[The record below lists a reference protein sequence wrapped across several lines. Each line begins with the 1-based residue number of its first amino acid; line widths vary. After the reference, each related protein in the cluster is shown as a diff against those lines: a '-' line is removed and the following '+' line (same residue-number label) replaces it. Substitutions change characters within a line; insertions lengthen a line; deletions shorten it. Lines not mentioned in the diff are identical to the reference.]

1 MEMKL
6 RGEQASRRADEQQ
19 WLWFVCLL
27 MLVAFVVLGVAARRV
42 GSFEVDVRFAR
53 WLQGID
59 WRVFRW
65 ATDLTNWAMNTV
77 PLTVAAICFS
87 LYLLWRRRPTD
98 AAVLAIATALRL
110 LNGLFKRLIESP
122 RPTPDLLDVVGNQ
135 TSFGYPSGH
144 AAGALLVV
152 GAFAWSLSRHASTTA
167 RRWLVWV
174 IAVAWIVLTGLG
186 RVYAGRHWPTDVVGA
201 WLWTIPALTGVI
213 WLATRQESRRRDGA

>member
-1 MEMKL
+1 MSQDR
-6 RGEQASRRADEQQ
+6 RGRLQSALGERRA
-19 WLWFVCLL
+19 LFVVNGL
-27 MLVAFVVLGVAARRV
+27 MIFGFVVLGIAARQV
-42 GSFEVDVRFAR
+42 EAFDIDIRFAR
-53 WLQGID
+53 WVQGID

-77 PLTVAAICFS
+77 PLTVAAIWFA
-87 LYLLWRRRPTD
+87 LYLLWLRRPTD

-110 LNGLFKRLIESP
+110 LNGLLKVLIESP

-152 GAFAWSLSRHASTTA
+152 GAFAWSLSRHASTTV
-167 RRWLVWV
+167 RRWLVWA

-213 WLATRQESRRRDGA
+213 WLATRRGEKGGS